1 MIIQLSEKQHPN
13 LNPQPSWHHWQAG
26 ASWQASQIQVADVE
40 IDFAG
45 MKSEVAMK
53 LIVGLPA
60 IALVPAPHSAF
71 SLKIK
76 SMLGKY
82 DTYVCLKNPSLDWGL

>member
-1 MIIQLSEKQHPN
+1 
-13 LNPQPSWHHWQAG
+13 
-26 ASWQASQIQVADVE
+26 
-40 IDFAG
+40 

-71 SLKIK
+71 TLKIQ
-76 SMLGKY
+76 SILGKY
-82 DTYVCLKNPSLDWGL
+82 DTYVCMKILSLDWGL